1 MTTDVIEPHSQV
13 LTVES
18 HANSPEP
25 ATDMPDEEIKLGLFV
40 AGLFFVLFLGWA
52 AFAPMDSAAYAK
64 GQLVVAGQRQTV
76 QHRDGGVVQ
85 EMRVKEGQKVSVGQ
99 VLIELAGAEVR
110 AQELVLAAQ
119 VISLQA
125 QGARLRAELAGASNI
140 TWPAEFAVSPD
151 QKAAE
156 VEKAKLAQVA
166 EFRTRR
172 SVLGAQTSVLGQ
184 QTTQAVESASG
195 FARQMDSTVEQE
207 RLIQQELESLSEVA
221 AKGFV
226 SMNRIRA
233 LERAK
238 AELQGRRGQYQASVA
253 QSGAA
258 ASENRLRQ
266 IEAQKTYRERSSA
279 ELRDVEFALSELL
292 PKANAAKDQLL
303 RLQIRAPKTGT
314 VVGLSIF
321 TIGGVIAPGQ
331 RVLDVVPEKALLVVE
346 ARVSVGDADD
356 LNVGQIAQVRFDGL
370 HDRGLPILSGRVT
383 RLSAD
388 SFVDEKS
395 GMSYYTAEIIVGPK
409 ELAIIEDVRGNGF
422 SLRAGAPVQVLIP
435 LKKRTALQ
443 YAFEPLTEAL
453 WRSFRER

>member
-1 MTTDVIEPHSQV
+1 MTDIIELHPYLPTV
-13 LTVES
+13 GDLTGIEER
-18 HANSPEP
+18 A
-25 ATDMPDEEIKLGLFV
+25 ADIPDSEIKLGLIV
-40 AGLFFVLFLGWA
+40 TGVFFVLFLGWA

-85 EMRVKEGQKVSVGQ
+85 AIRVKEGQKVTRGQ

-110 AQELVLAAQ
+110 AQEAALAAQ
-119 VISLQA
+119 VISLKAQA
-125 QGARLRAELAGASNI
+125 ARLQAELTGALTI
-140 TWPAEFAVSPD
+140 AWPAEFTATTSLS
-151 QKAAE
+151 AAE
-156 VEKAKLAQVA
+156 IEKAKAAQLA

-195 FARQMDSTVEQE
+195 FSRQMDSMVEQE
-207 RLIQQELESLSEVA
+207 RLLEQELESLREVA

-253 QSGAA
+253 QSGAVA
-258 ASENRLRQ
+258 GENRLRQ

-279 ELRDVEFALSELL
+279 ELRDVEFSLSELL
-292 PKANAAKDQLL
+292 PKHDAAKDQLL
-303 RLQIRAPKTGT
+303 RLQIRAPKSGT

-321 TIGGVIAPGQ
+321 TIGGVVSPGQ

-346 ARVSVGDADD
+346 ARVSVADADD
-356 LNVGQIAQVRFDGL
+356 LTVGQFAQVRFEGL

-395 GMSYYTAEIIVGPK
+395 GESYYTAEIVVGPK
-409 ELAIIEDVRGNGF
+409 DLNIIKDVRGRDF
-422 SLRAGAPVQVLIP
+422 ALRAGAPVQVLVPI
-435 LKKRTALQ
+435 KKRTALQ
-443 YAFEPLTEAL
+443 YAFEPLTEAM

>member
-1 MTTDVIEPHSQV
+1 MTDIIELHPN
-13 LTVES
+13 LPIVEDQIRIGER
-18 HANSPEP
+18 A
-25 ATDMPDEEIKLGLFV
+25 ADIPDGEIKLGMIV
-40 AGLFFVLFLGWA
+40 TGVFFVLFLGWA

-85 EMRVKEGQKVSVGQ
+85 AIRVKEGQKVTRGQ

-110 AQELVLAAQ
+110 AQEAALAAQ
-119 VISLQA
+119 VISLRAQA
-125 QGARLRAELAGASNI
+125 ARLQAELTGESTI
-140 TWPAEFAVSPD
+140 VWPAEFTATTSLS
-151 QKAAE
+151 AAE
-156 VEKAKLAQVA
+156 IEKAKAAQLA
-166 EFRTRR
+166 EFRTRK

-195 FARQMDSTVEQE
+195 FSRQMDSTVEQE
-207 RLIQQELESLSEVA
+207 RLLEQELESLSEVA

-226 SMNRIRA
+226 SKNRIRA

-253 QSGAA
+253 QSGAV

-279 ELRDVEFALSELL
+279 ELRDVEYSLSELL
-292 PKANAAKDQLL
+292 PKHDAAKDQLL
-303 RLQIRAPKTGT
+303 RLQIRAPKSGT

-321 TIGGVIAPGQ
+321 TIGGVVSPGQ

-346 ARVSVGDADD
+346 ARVSVADADD
-356 LNVGQIAQVRFDGL
+356 LTVGQFAQVRFEGL

-395 GMSYYTAEIIVGPK
+395 GESYYTAEIVVGPK
-409 ELAIIEDVRGNGF
+409 DLNIIKDVRGRDF
-422 SLRAGAPVQVLIP
+422 ALRAGAPVQVLVPI
-435 LKKRTALQ
+435 KKRTALQ
-443 YAFEPLTEAL
+443 YAFEPLTEAM